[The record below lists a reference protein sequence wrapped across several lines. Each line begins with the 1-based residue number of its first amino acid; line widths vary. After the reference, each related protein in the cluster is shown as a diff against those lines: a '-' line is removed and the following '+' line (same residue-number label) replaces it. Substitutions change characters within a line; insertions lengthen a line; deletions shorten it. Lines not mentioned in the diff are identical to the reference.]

1 MTIKINTPNSGGD
14 SLDFGCARTA
24 IVATVTGTEVSSG
37 EGKLEFKTTTGGTSA
52 AKMTIAA
59 NGIVTFTKH
68 PVITAVSAVHLNTTN
83 GVGSTNT
90 AIRRWTNTITN
101 TGSDITY
108 ADSASL
114 GGTFT
119 INTTGVYSIHYS
131 QSFNAASD
139 FGISNNSNQ
148 LTTGMGSLTI
158 AHILAMATTTAAN
171 YGATASWTG
180 LLTATNIVRAQSSAT
195 DGSNARLEQFSIAR
209 VG

>member
-1 MTIKINTPNSGGD
+1 MASSIETTSTTTVLKNNGTAYISVDTNDKVTVPNA
-14 SLDFGCARTA
+14 FA
-24 IVATVTGTEVSSG
+24 VTGA
-37 EGKLEFKTTTGGTSA
+37 TTLTGA
-52 AKMTIAA
+52 A
-59 NGIVTFTKH
+59 TFTLH
-68 PVITAVSAVHLNTTN
+68 PTITAVSAVHLNTTN